1 MKEFDPVLSIFQG
14 EKPLA
19 VFLYETFKAVFL
31 SGLERIVRSEMLKYK
46 LNQLFK
52 IDYTLE
58 KNLLPTSSVN
68 VGFAATNS
76 LKHLLKSTLQV
87 SEVRKFRQQARNLMV
102 AFILKILE
110 RSPLKY
116 PLTLRIS
123 ALSPIQIRTVS
134 VEMLTKRFTRLMEI
148 LSDSK
153 WITCTSAERA
163 LKQYKL
169 LLAHSNLKCK
179 FSEFS
184 MNEHRLDEFYHDIF
198 DQFNQPCEDLKA
210 VIKLI
215 SILSHGNARM
225 ESGFSI
231 NKEILE
237 VNLMK

>member
-1 MKEFDPVLSIFQG
+1 MPKDDNRFLNIKQKINLYTTEPMLKSSLCIMNELDPVLSIFQG

-31 SGLERIVRSEMLKYK
+31 SVLERIVRSEMLKYK

-58 KNLLPTSSVN
+58 KNLLPTPSVN

-76 LKHLLKSTLQV
+76 LKQLLKSTIQV
-87 SEVRKFRQQARNLMV
+87 SEVRKFRRQARNTMV

-134 VEMLTKRFTRLMEI
+134 R
-148 LSDSK
+148 
-153 WITCTSAERA
+153 
-163 LKQYKL
+163 
-169 LLAHSNLKCK
+169 
-179 FSEFS
+179 
-184 MNEHRLDEFYHDIF
+184 
-198 DQFNQPCEDLKA
+198 
-210 VIKLI
+210 
-215 SILSHGNARM
+215 NAY
-225 ESGFSI
+225 
-231 NKEILE
+231 
-237 VNLMK
+237 